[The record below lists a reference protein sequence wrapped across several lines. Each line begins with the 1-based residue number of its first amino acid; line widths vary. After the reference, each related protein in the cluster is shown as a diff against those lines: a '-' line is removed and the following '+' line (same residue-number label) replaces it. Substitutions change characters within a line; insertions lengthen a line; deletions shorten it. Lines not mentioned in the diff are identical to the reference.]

1 MIYEDEEDGLSPKER
16 AIKEL
21 MERRSPND
29 LNMLLVNKLKDM
41 RAEKENPH
49 GRHLNMPRM

>member
-21 MERRSPND
+21 MERRSPDD
-29 LNMLLVNKLKDM
+29 LNMLLVNKLRDM
-41 RAEKENPH
+41 RAEKE
-49 GRHLNMPRM
+49 